1 MRSLKRDGRREDL
14 SRQKLL
20 SGIETACE
28 KRAISREAVEKL
40 VDGLIEELEASHERE
55 VPSETIGQ
63 LVMNRLE
70 KLDEVAFVRFASV
83 YRRFRDVNQFLN
95 EIQGMMRKE

>member
-1 MRSLKRDGRREDL
+1 M
-14 SRQKLL
+14 
-20 SGIETACE
+20 
-28 KRAISREAVEKL
+28 
-40 VDGLIEELEASHERE
+40 DGLIEELEASHERE
-55 VPSETIGQ
+55 VPSEVIGQ